1 MPAPSATTPMVEQY
15 MAIKAQHQDA
25 ILFFRM
31 GDFYEMFYEDAKIGA
46 EVLGLTLT
54 SRAHGK
60 AADIPLAGF
69 PHHALEGYLTK
80 MIRAGYK
87 VAICEQVEDPKKA
100 KKLVKRDVVEVVT
113 PGTALVDDYLDS
125 KRNNYLVAVY
135 VKGDRAG
142 VAWSDLS
149 TGEFVVGEFTLDECL
164 DHVVS
169 LRPAE
174 MLVSDEQA
182 DFVLERF
189 GSRLSWPVT
198 RREEWTFVREYAYET
213 LTHHFG
219 TSSLKG
225 FGCEDLDAG
234 ISAAGAVLGYLQENQ
249 KSGLKHIAG
258 MSRFS
263 ARDYLGLDAS
273 TVRNLELVQSL
284 AFGNRKA
291 TLLSVLDRTRT
302 PMGGRLLV
310 KWILRPLQDIE
321 AISRRLDAVEDL
333 LGSPLGREELR
344 DLLGRA
350 GDLERLTSKI
360 STGRANARDLNA
372 LKATLELLPEIKH
385 KLEAFEAAE
394 LQEIRE
400 RLDPLPDLAEEIGR
414 ALVDDPPLLVT
425 DGGLIREG
433 YNEELDDLRRTARAG
448 KDWIARLQATERER
462 TGISSLRVGYNKV
475 FGYYIEV
482 TKPNLSK
489 VPPDYVR
496 KQTLVNAERFI
507 TPELK
512 EQEEKVLGAEERIA
526 TLEYE
531 LFDAL
536 RQKAAQHA
544 EAILSNGRLLAGLDC
559 LASLAQ
565 VAFENDY
572 HRPEI
577 DGSDEIVISDGRHPV
592 VERLLPPGEQF
603 VPNDTRLDNRDNQIL
618 IITGPNMAGKSTYLR
633 QVALIVLMA
642 QMGSFVPAKKARI
655 GVVDKIFT
663 RVGASDNLAG
673 GESTFLMEMNETANI
688 LNNATPR
695 SLIVLDEIGRGTST
709 FDGLS
714 IAWAVVEYLH
724 NTSRVAA
731 KTLFATHYHEL
742 TELARVLPRVKNY
755 NVLVKE
761 WGDHVVFLRKIE
773 EGAADRSYGI
783 QVARLAGLPEVVIER
798 AKEVLETLEADEF
811 GPGAVPKLALRKRVT
826 RAKKKPVVAVQLDLF
841 EEQDRKLRKA
851 LMELD
856 VNNLTPLQALVKL
869 AELRSLL
876 DGREES

>member
-1 MPAPSATTPMVEQY
+1 
-15 MAIKAQHQDA
+15 
-25 ILFFRM
+25 
-31 GDFYEMFYEDAKIGA
+31 
-46 EVLGLTLT
+46 
-54 SRAHGK
+54 
-60 AADIPLAGF
+60 
-69 PHHALEGYLTK
+69 
-80 MIRAGYK
+80 
-87 VAICEQVEDPKKA
+87 
-100 KKLVKRDVVEVVT
+100 
-113 PGTALVDDYLDS
+113 
-125 KRNNYLVAVY
+125 
-135 VKGDRAG
+135 
-142 VAWSDLS
+142 
-149 TGEFVVGEFTLDECL
+149 
-164 DHVVS
+164 
-169 LRPAE
+169 
-174 MLVSDEQA
+174 
-182 DFVLERF
+182 
-189 GSRLSWPVT
+189 
-198 RREEWTFVREYAYET
+198 
-213 LTHHFG
+213 
-219 TSSLKG
+219 
-225 FGCEDLDAG
+225 
-234 ISAAGAVLGYLQENQ
+234 
-249 KSGLKHIAG
+249 
-258 MSRFS
+258 
-263 ARDYLGLDAS
+263 
-273 TVRNLELVQSL
+273 
-284 AFGNRKA
+284 
-291 TLLSVLDRTRT
+291 
-302 PMGGRLLV
+302 
-310 KWILRPLQDIE
+310 
-321 AISRRLDAVEDL
+321 
-333 LGSPLGREELR
+333 
-344 DLLGRA
+344 
-350 GDLERLTSKI
+350 
-360 STGRANARDLNA
+360 
-372 LKATLELLPEIKH
+372 
-385 KLEAFEAAE
+385 
-394 LQEIRE
+394 IRE
-400 RLDPLPDLAEEIGR
+400 KLDPLAELADEIGR
-414 ALVDDPPLLVT
+414 ALVEDPPLLVT
-425 DGGLIREG
+425 EGGLIREG

-489 VPPDYVR
+489 VPPDYIR

-526 TLEYE
+526 SLEYE

-536 RQKAAQHA
+536 RQKAAEHA
-544 EAILSNGRLLAGLDC
+544 EAILANGQLLARLDC

-577 DGSDEIVISDGRHPV
+577 DDSDEIVIQDGRHPV
-592 VERLLPPGEQF
+592 VERLLPAGEQF
-603 VPNDTRLDNRDNQIL
+603 VPNDTRLNNRDNQIL

-642 QMGSFVPAKKARI
+642 QMGSFVPARKARI
-655 GVVDKIFT
+655 GTVDKIFT

-783 QVARLAGLPEVVIER
+783 QVARLAGLPEAVIER
-798 AKEVLETLEADEF
+798 AKEVLENLEAEELA
-811 GPGAVPKLALRKRVT
+811 PGAVPRLALRKKVR
-826 RAKKKPVVAVQLDLF
+826 RSGRKPVVAVQLDLF

-869 AELRSLL
+869 AELRNLL